1 MIPNKIFE
9 LGSLLGVAPG
19 EIEGIVSTNS
29 NLNTREVKSGT
40 VGTNDLSTYKHG
52 IFYGTISI
60 NDF

>member
-1 MIPNKIFE
+1 MIPDKIFE
-9 LGSLLGVAPG
+9 IGSMLGVAPR
-19 EIEGIVSTNS
+19 EIEVIVSTNS

-40 VGTNDLSTYKHG
+40 MGTNDLSTYKDG